1 MPVAKLLV
9 IANPKTRQTVGWVAG
24 ITVFNAVVVWS
35 YVLLKGPAD
44 PGVPMGPQPTLQG
57 MQEHPESKRLREKAA
72 HDASAAEAAKASGG
86 QDDGHGGGAAKKDD
100 GHGGG
105 H

>member
-57 MQEHPESKRLREKAA
+57 MQEHPESKRLREKATK
-72 HDASAAEAAKASGG
+72 DAQATEAGKAGG
-86 QDDGHGGGAAKKDD
+86 KDDGAAKKDD

-105 H
+105 GGH